1 MGGAGGAWMWAG
13 IDGGWG
19 CSGCT
24 CMCVCVCTRLE
35 GGFYNSDGKIRFFF
49 FMRWREGGWRA
60 VTGFSNGTS
69 PYFMYVQMEENENV
83 FSIGLCHAISFSC
96 YVSACVCLCVCVP
109 PCLHLTPP
117 PPPFIFYFL
126 FLAHPQ
132 GYIMSG
138 HLVGPSLNAE
148 YVVPLIPKHHTI
160 YSSPAI
166 TYSSLCPVSTAHPA
180 VINERDLGK

>member
-1 MGGAGGAWMWAG
+1 
-13 IDGGWG
+13 
-19 CSGCT
+19 
-24 CMCVCVCTRLE
+24 
-35 GGFYNSDGKIRFFF
+35 
-49 FMRWREGGWRA
+49 
-60 VTGFSNGTS
+60 
-69 PYFMYVQMEENENV
+69 MYVQMEENENV
-83 FSIGLCHAISFSC
+83 FSIGLRHAISFSC

-138 HLVGPSLNAE
+138 HLVRPSLNAE